1 MGSRIYV
8 GNIPFTTT
16 EAELRAAFSE
26 GGRTVRDVKIMTDA
40 QTGRSRGFAFVTM
53 GSDQEAAT
61 AAQEPPGSSTGGRP
75 RRVNEAE
82 DRPGFGGNR
91 GGGGGG
97 GGARRGGYGG
107 GGGGNRRED
116 Y

>member
-1 MGSRIYV
+1 MGSRLYV

-61 AAQEPPGSSTGGRP
+61 AAQELNGSSMGGRP
-75 RRVNEAE
+75 IRVNEAE

-91 GGGGGG
+91 GGGGG